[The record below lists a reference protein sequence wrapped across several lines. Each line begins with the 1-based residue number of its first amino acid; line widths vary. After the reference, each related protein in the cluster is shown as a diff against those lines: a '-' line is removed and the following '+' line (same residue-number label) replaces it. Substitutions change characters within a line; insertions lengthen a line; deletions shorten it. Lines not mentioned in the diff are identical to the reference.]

1 MTESLNRESISIAY
15 HCGCLLAVFEQI
27 QSKALP
33 NVKAGV
39 VQRFYG
45 AASATPGLVM
55 GRLFRTAQHHLGSIE
70 NPTYYQKLL
79 GEVTDKIGASFPAV
93 LSLEEQGR
101 FALGYYHQRSERF
114 AGNK

>member
-1 MTESLNRESISIAY
+1 RESTSIAY
-15 HCGCLLAVFEQI
+15 HCGRLLAVFEQI

-45 AASATPGLVM
+45 AASTTPGLVM
-55 GRLFRTAQHHLGSIE
+55 GRLFRTAQHHIGSIE

-79 GEVTDKIGASFPAV
+79 GEVTEKIGASFPPV